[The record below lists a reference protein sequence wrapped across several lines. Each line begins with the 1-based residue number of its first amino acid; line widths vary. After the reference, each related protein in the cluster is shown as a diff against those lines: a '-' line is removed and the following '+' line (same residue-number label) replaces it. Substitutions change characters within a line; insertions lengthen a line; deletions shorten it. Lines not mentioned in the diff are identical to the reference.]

1 MQRGAIGAGGT
12 WRGIIRLG
20 KLGYIHNH
28 NGVNGLG
35 CMYKAQTFR
44 IQREGESYR
53 STIRKVET
61 FLNKWKR

>member
-20 KLGYIHNH
+20 KLGYIHIH

-35 CMYKAQTFR
+35 CMYKAKR
-44 IQREGESYR
+44 IESR
-53 STIRKVET
+53 GRVSHISQP
-61 FLNKWKR
+61 